1 MMLNVTNATKT
12 GHYANECPE
21 IKAKNT
27 KGSLKV
33 RKMDESITQDDA
45 EKESILQIRVRFSD
59 LESETKDPVIEILG
73 FCL

>member
-33 RKMDESITQDDA
+33 RKMDESITKDDA
-45 EKESILQIRVRFSD
+45 ETKAVCQIRVRISD
-59 LESETKDPVIEILG
+59 AYIYD
-73 FCL
+73 